1 MKKIVG
7 FQNKGGMILTRKLEI
22 IDEEIMS
29 IVGKRGMKKLINNIQ
44 IDIRNLKL
52 GKLICYN
59 EEAVFEE
66 LQDIIAILGVD
77 ELSDEDKKVVA
88 RARRVQRFLSQPFTV
103 AEQFTGMQ
111 GRYVPV
117 KETVRG
123 FKEILEG
130 KYDSL
135 PESAFLF
142 AGTIEEVIEKAKTLE

>member
-59 EEAVFEE
+59 EEAVFEK
-66 LQDIIAILGVD
+66 LQDIIDNAIM
-77 ELSDEDKKVVA
+77 
-88 RARRVQRFLSQPFTV
+88 
-103 AEQFTGMQ
+103 EQN
-111 GRYVPV
+111 Y
-117 KETVRG
+117 
-123 FKEILEG
+123 EI
-130 KYDSL
+130 
-135 PESAFLF
+135 
-142 AGTIEEVIEKAKTLE
+142 

>member
-7 FQNKGGMILTRKLEI
+7 FQNKGGIILTRKLEI

-66 LQDIIAILGVD
+66 LQDIIDNAIM
-77 ELSDEDKKVVA
+77 
-88 RARRVQRFLSQPFTV
+88 
-103 AEQFTGMQ
+103 EQN
-111 GRYVPV
+111 Y
-117 KETVRG
+117 
-123 FKEILEG
+123 EI
-130 KYDSL
+130 
-135 PESAFLF
+135 
-142 AGTIEEVIEKAKTLE
+142 

>member
-66 LQDIIAILGVD
+66 LQDIIDNAIM
-77 ELSDEDKKVVA
+77 
-88 RARRVQRFLSQPFTV
+88 
-103 AEQFTGMQ
+103 EQN
-111 GRYVPV
+111 Y
-117 KETVRG
+117 
-123 FKEILEG
+123 EI
-130 KYDSL
+130 
-135 PESAFLF
+135 
-142 AGTIEEVIEKAKTLE
+142 

>member
-66 LQDIIAILGVD
+66 IQDIIDNAIM
-77 ELSDEDKKVVA
+77 
-88 RARRVQRFLSQPFTV
+88 
-103 AEQFTGMQ
+103 EQN
-111 GRYVPV
+111 Y
-117 KETVRG
+117 
-123 FKEILEG
+123 EI
-130 KYDSL
+130 
-135 PESAFLF
+135 
-142 AGTIEEVIEKAKTLE
+142 

>member
-29 IVGKRGMKKLINNIQ
+29 IVGKRDMKKLINNIQ

-66 LQDIIAILGVD
+66 LQDIIDNAIM
-77 ELSDEDKKVVA
+77 
-88 RARRVQRFLSQPFTV
+88 
-103 AEQFTGMQ
+103 EQN
-111 GRYVPV
+111 Y
-117 KETVRG
+117 
-123 FKEILEG
+123 EI
-130 KYDSL
+130 
-135 PESAFLF
+135 
-142 AGTIEEVIEKAKTLE
+142 

>member
-52 GKLICYN
+52 GKLICYS

-66 LQDIIAILGVD
+66 LQDIIDNAIM
-77 ELSDEDKKVVA
+77 
-88 RARRVQRFLSQPFTV
+88 
-103 AEQFTGMQ
+103 EQN
-111 GRYVPV
+111 Y
-117 KETVRG
+117 K
-123 FKEILEG
+123 I
-130 KYDSL
+130 
-135 PESAFLF
+135 
-142 AGTIEEVIEKAKTLE
+142 

>member
-22 IDEEIMS
+22 IDEGIMS

-66 LQDIIAILGVD
+66 LQDIIDNAIM
-77 ELSDEDKKVVA
+77 
-88 RARRVQRFLSQPFTV
+88 
-103 AEQFTGMQ
+103 EQS
-111 GRYVPV
+111 Y
-117 KETVRG
+117 
-123 FKEILEG
+123 EI
-130 KYDSL
+130 
-135 PESAFLF
+135 
-142 AGTIEEVIEKAKTLE
+142 

>member
-7 FQNKGGMILTRKLEI
+7 CQNKGGMILTRKLEI

-66 LQDIIAILGVD
+66 LQDIIDNAIM
-77 ELSDEDKKVVA
+77 
-88 RARRVQRFLSQPFTV
+88 
-103 AEQFTGMQ
+103 EQS
-111 GRYVPV
+111 Y
-117 KETVRG
+117 
-123 FKEILEG
+123 EI
-130 KYDSL
+130 
-135 PESAFLF
+135 
-142 AGTIEEVIEKAKTLE
+142 

>member
-66 LQDIIAILGVD
+66 LQDIIDNAIM
-77 ELSDEDKKVVA
+77 EKN
-88 RARRVQRFLSQPFTV
+88 
-103 AEQFTGMQ
+103 
-111 GRYVPV
+111 Y
-117 KETVRG
+117 
-123 FKEILEG
+123 EI
-130 KYDSL
+130 
-135 PESAFLF
+135 
-142 AGTIEEVIEKAKTLE
+142 

>member
-66 LQDIIAILGVD
+66 LQDIIDNAIM
-77 ELSDEDKKVVA
+77 K
-88 RARRVQRFLSQPFTV
+88 QN
-103 AEQFTGMQ
+103 
-111 GRYVPV
+111 Y
-117 KETVRG
+117 
-123 FKEILEG
+123 EI
-130 KYDSL
+130 
-135 PESAFLF
+135 
-142 AGTIEEVIEKAKTLE
+142 

>member
-1 MKKIVG
+1 LKKIVG

-66 LQDIIAILGVD
+66 LQDIIDNAIM
-77 ELSDEDKKVVA
+77 
-88 RARRVQRFLSQPFTV
+88 
-103 AEQFTGMQ
+103 EQS
-111 GRYVPV
+111 Y
-117 KETVRG
+117 
-123 FKEILEG
+123 EI
-130 KYDSL
+130 
-135 PESAFLF
+135 
-142 AGTIEEVIEKAKTLE
+142 

>member
-59 EEAVFEE
+59 EEDVFEE
-66 LQDIIAILGVD
+66 LQDIIDNAIM
-77 ELSDEDKKVVA
+77 
-88 RARRVQRFLSQPFTV
+88 
-103 AEQFTGMQ
+103 EQN
-111 GRYVPV
+111 Y
-117 KETVRG
+117 
-123 FKEILEG
+123 EI
-130 KYDSL
+130 
-135 PESAFLF
+135 
-142 AGTIEEVIEKAKTLE
+142 

>member
-44 IDIRNLKL
+44 IDIKNLKL

-66 LQDIIAILGVD
+66 LQDIIDNAIM
-77 ELSDEDKKVVA
+77 
-88 RARRVQRFLSQPFTV
+88 
-103 AEQFTGMQ
+103 EQS
-111 GRYVPV
+111 Y
-117 KETVRG
+117 
-123 FKEILEG
+123 EI
-130 KYDSL
+130 
-135 PESAFLF
+135 
-142 AGTIEEVIEKAKTLE
+142 

>member
-66 LQDIIAILGVD
+66 LQDIIDNAIM
-77 ELSDEDKKVVA
+77 
-88 RARRVQRFLSQPFTV
+88 
-103 AEQFTGMQ
+103 EQS
-111 GRYVPV
+111 Y
-117 KETVRG
+117 
-123 FKEILEG
+123 EI
-130 KYDSL
+130 
-135 PESAFLF
+135 
-142 AGTIEEVIEKAKTLE
+142 